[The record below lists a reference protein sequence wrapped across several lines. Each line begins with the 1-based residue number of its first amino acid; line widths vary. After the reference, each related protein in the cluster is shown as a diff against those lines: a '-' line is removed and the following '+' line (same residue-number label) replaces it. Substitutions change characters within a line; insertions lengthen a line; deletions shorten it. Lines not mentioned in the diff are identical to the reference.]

1 MSRAIG
7 MFDSG
12 VGGIS
17 VLRDAVRMLPHERFI
32 FYGDNQNAPYGIK
45 TQYEILNCT
54 QRAIQTLLE
63 RNVKALVLACNTAT
77 AAAAKEL
84 RAKLDIPVIGM
95 EPALKPAS
103 LLPGDG
109 YVVVMATRMTLTQPK
124 FLRLMERYGQNA
136 LPVPC
141 PGLME
146 CVEAGVFSGPRV
158 EGLLDRLLASVRGIP
173 VKAVVLGCTHYPF
186 LRGAIS
192 RCFAPGTPLI
202 DGNLGTARQLRRRLE
217 EEGLLSPGPGGAVSF
232 HSSQEGGEAE
242 ARMRCMLKLWQETTE
257 CV

>member
-32 FYGDNQNAPYGIK
+32 FYGDNQNAPYGVK
-45 TQYEILNCT
+45 TQCEILNCT

-95 EPALKPAS
+95 EPALKP
-103 LLPGDG
+103 
-109 YVVVMATRMTLTQPK
+109 
-124 FLRLMERYGQNA
+124 
-136 LPVPC
+136 
-141 PGLME
+141 
-146 CVEAGVFSGPRV
+146 
-158 EGLLDRLLASVRGIP
+158 
-173 VKAVVLGCTHYPF
+173 
-186 LRGAIS
+186 GAF
-192 RCFAPGTPLI
+192 FAPWWADSRAGHTCDTPY
-202 DGNLGTARQLRRRLE
+202 GE
-217 EEGLLSPGPGGAVSF
+217 VSPSDGAVWRRCGT
-232 HSSQEGGEAE
+232 GGRLRAGGMHRVRPCS
-242 ARMRCMLKLWQETTE
+242 AGRSAAPFRAA
-257 CV
+257 

>member
-1 MSRAIG
+1 M
-7 MFDSG
+7 
-12 VGGIS
+12 
-17 VLRDAVRMLPHERFI
+17 
-32 FYGDNQNAPYGIK
+32 
-45 TQYEILNCT
+45 
-54 QRAIQTLLE
+54 
-63 RNVKALVLACNTAT
+63 
-77 AAAAKEL
+77 
-84 RAKLDIPVIGM
+84 PVIGM

-109 YVVVMATRMTLTQPK
+109 YVVVMATHMTLTQPK
-124 FLRLMERYGQNA
+124 FQRLMERYGQNA

-158 EGLLDRLLASVRGIP
+158 EDLLDRLLSSVRGLP

-186 LRGAIS
+186 LRGAIA

-242 ARMRCMLKLWQETTE
+242 ARMRRMLRLWQETTE
-257 CV
+257 RV

>member
-32 FYGDNQNAPYGIK
+32 FYGDNQNAPYGVK
-45 TQYEILNCT
+45 TQCEILNCT

-95 EPALKPAS
+95 EPALKPAH
-103 LLPGDG
+103 
-109 YVVVMATRMTLTQPK
+109 
-124 FLRLMERYGQNA
+124 FLRHGGQILVLATPATLHMEKFRHLMEQYGEGA
-136 LPVPC
+136 VPVEGYGLVECIESGHVAPFSPIRARIS
-141 PGLME
+141 PGL
-146 CVEAGVFSGPRV
+146 
-158 EGLLDRLLASVRGIP
+158 
-173 VKAVVLGCTHYPF
+173 T
-186 LRGAIS
+186 
-192 RCFAPGTPLI
+192 
-202 DGNLGTARQLRRRLE
+202 RRLTSRST
-217 EEGLLSPGPGGAVSF
+217 GLP
-232 HSSQEGGEAE
+232 
-242 ARMRCMLKLWQETTE
+242 K
-257 CV
+257 